1 MDRHELI
8 KELTLYGSSYPEELL
23 FVAQFKTLLKHPK
36 CFHRDHL
43 PGHITGSAW
52 IANSYFTK
60 VLLVRHAK
68 LDKWL
73 QPGGHADGDENVMD
87 VVLKELKEETGL
99 IRATL
104 NRDSIFDIDIHT
116 IPARDNFPEHFHY
129 DVRFLFAADE
139 ADTVSINHESHD
151 IQWVNL
157 SILEKYSKEKSILRM
172 KEKLI
177 HLNAIW
183 N

>member
-1 MDRHELI
+1 LDRNQLI
-8 KELTLYGSSYPEELL
+8 EDLKQYSSSHPEELL
-23 FVAQFKTLLKHPK
+23 FVTQFQTLLKHSD
-36 CFHRDHL
+36 CFFRDHL

-52 IANSYFTK
+52 ITNSYFTK
-60 VLLVRHAK
+60 VLLVHHVK

-73 QPGGHADGDENVMD
+73 QPGGHADGDENVMN
-87 VVLKELKEETGL
+87 VALRELQEETGL
-99 IRATL
+99 TNSKL
-104 NRDSIFDIDIHT
+104 YRDAIFDIDIHT
-116 IPARDNFPEHFHY
+116 IPERNGFPAHAHY
-129 DVRFLFAADE
+129 DIRFLFTADE
-139 ADTVSINHESHD
+139 SELLIHNHESHA

-157 SILEKYSKEKSILRM
+157 SILEKYSTEQSILRM

>member
-1 MDRHELI
+1 MDRYQLI
-8 KELTLYGSSYPEELL
+8 EELTQYGSSHPEELL
-23 FVAQFKTLLKHPK
+23 FVTQFKTLLKHPR

-52 IANSYFTK
+52 ITNSYFTK
-60 VLLVRHAK
+60 VLLVHHAK
-68 LDKWL
+68 LNKWL
-73 QPGGHADGDENVMD
+73 QPGGHADGDENVMN
-87 VVLKELKEETGL
+87 VALRELQEETGL
-99 IRATL
+99 TKAAL

-116 IPARDNFPEHFHY
+116 IPARGDSPEHLHY
-129 DVRFLFAADE
+129 DVRFLFSTDE
-139 ADTVSINHESHD
+139 NDSLTINHESHD

-157 SILEKYSKEKSILRM
+157 SELKKYSKEKSILRM

>member
-1 MDRHELI
+1 MDRHQLEE
-8 KELTLYGSSYPEELL
+8 ELTQYGSFYPEELL
-23 FVAQFKTLLKHPK
+23 LVTQFQTLLKHPA
-36 CFHRDHL
+36 CFNRDHL

-52 IANSYFTK
+52 IANPYFTK
-60 VLLVRHAK
+60 VLLVHHAK

-73 QPGGHADGDENVMD
+73 QPGGHADGNENVMN
-87 VVLKELKEETGL
+87 VALKELQEETGL
-99 IRATL
+99 TRAKL

-116 IPARDNFPEHFHY
+116 IPERDSFPEHLHY
-129 DVRFLFAADE
+129 DVRFLFAANETDPV
-139 ADTVSINHESHD
+139 AINHESHD

-157 SILEKYSKEKSILRM
+157 SKLKKYNNEKSILRM